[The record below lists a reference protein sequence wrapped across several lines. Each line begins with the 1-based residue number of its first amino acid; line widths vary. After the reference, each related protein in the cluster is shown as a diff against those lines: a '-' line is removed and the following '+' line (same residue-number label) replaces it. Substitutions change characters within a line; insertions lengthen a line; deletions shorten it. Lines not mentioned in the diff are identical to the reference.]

1 MSSLSGLNCIKRAP
15 PMAAALIAF
24 IFAFAGFAHAEDA
37 GANGIANSVGL
48 GSLGSKIV
56 GGAPASPVEE
66 FAKQLEDFQKSV
78 PDLNKSIQDSASAI
92 DAATDIDKARAD
104 IDQLRQ
110 QVSSLLAAVSDNGPV
125 SQLGVKALDHIHAK
139 LKMLSQEQR
148 FKPEERQFLV
158 DQWQAL
164 QVQTES
170 ATKDLGDARAQF
182 AGLLQTLQ
190 SNEDFIDELV
200 EIRQAQKAID
210 VMRHLTQNIRDAS
223 TQLNK
228 LIGAIKPPG
237 V

>member
-1 MSSLSGLNCIKRAP
+1 MASPSTPDRIKYLP
-15 PMAAALIAF
+15 PIAAALIAF
-24 IFAFAGFAHAEDA
+24 TFAMAGFAHAEDA
-37 GANGIANSVGL
+37 GGKGIADSVGL
-48 GSLGSKIV
+48 SGLGSKIG

-78 PDLNKSIQDSASAI
+78 PDLNKSIQDSANAI
-92 DAATDIDKARAD
+92 ETATDINKARAD

-110 QVSSLLAAVSDNGPV
+110 QVSSLLAAVSDNGPM
-125 SQLGVKALDHIHAK
+125 SQLGVKALDHVHAK
-139 LKMLSQEQR
+139 LKALAQEQR
-148 FKPEERQFLV
+148 FKPEERQFLI

-210 VMRHLTQNIRDAS
+210 VMRQLTQNIRDAS

>member
-1 MSSLSGLNCIKRAP
+1 MSSPAGLNWVKGLP
-15 PMAAALIAF
+15 PTAAALIALVF
-24 IFAFAGFAHAEDA
+24 VFGSLAHAEDA
-37 GANGIANSVGL
+37 GSNGIANSVGL

-66 FAKQLEDFQKSV
+66 FAK
-78 PDLNKSIQDSASAI
+78 DLNKSIQDSASAI
-92 DAATDIDKARAD
+92 DAATDINKARAD

-110 QVSSLLAAVSDNGPV
+110 QVSSLLGAVSDNGPV
-125 SQLGVKALDHIHAK
+125 SQLGVKALDHVHAK
-139 LKMLSQEQR
+139 LKALAQEQR

-158 DQWQAL
+158 NQWQAL

-170 ATKDLGDARAQF
+170 ATKDLADARAQF

-210 VMRHLTQNIRDAS
+210 VMRQLTQNIRDAS
-223 TQLNK
+223 TQLNR